1 MNDFKQH
8 ALEGGGGAGGRG
20 VGPGG
25 GDLGEF
31 TFGKRWGF
39 SSNLFRCLVT
49 RCAHGPLLSLN
60 GSVAGS
66 PVGLAPPNRPLSL
79 GGLMRNGC
87 GNSLRQK
94 VSKPRRI
101 LRQNRVNTNALRV
114 TWCQNFGFYE
124 NPQNEAKMNSRRGP
138 GGLLADLGRPV
149 ALLEPFW
156 CPPGALLAALGRLLG
171 RSWRLL
177 GPTWGRLGAS
187 WAALGTS

>member
-1 MNDFKQH
+1 
-8 ALEGGGGAGGRG
+8 
-20 VGPGG
+20 
-25 GDLGEF
+25 
-31 TFGKRWGF
+31 
-39 SSNLFRCLVT
+39 
-49 RCAHGPLLSLN
+49 
-60 GSVAGS
+60 
-66 PVGLAPPNRPLSL
+66 
-79 GGLMRNGC
+79 MRNGC

-101 LRQNRVNTNALRV
+101 LRQNLVNTNVLRV
-114 TWCQNFGFYE
+114 NWCPSLGFYE
-124 NPQNEAKMNSRRGP
+124 NPQNEAKMSSRRGP

-177 GPTWGRLGAS
+177 EPTWGRLGAS